1 MDAFEQEFDEQEF
14 DEQEFDEQKFECKKE
29 QVYTFKT
36 VPAAAEQWMDAFD
49 FEEMLGL
56 LNRRRQKITQRGRLT
71 EAEDAELYHIDEQ
84 IERFEKLLSE
94 W

>member
-1 MDAFEQEFDEQEF
+1 MDAFEQELDQEF
-14 DEQEFDEQKFECKKE
+14 EQAFEE

-36 VPAAAEQWMDAFD
+36 VPVEAEKWMDAFD
-49 FEEMLGL
+49 FEEMLGI
-56 LNRRRQKITQRGRLT
+56 LNRRRQKIVQRGRLT

-84 IERFEKLLSE
+84 VERFEKLLKKLLEE